1 MSIKDKL
8 KNLTTSPGIY
18 KFLDK
23 KGKVLYVGK
32 AKNLKSR
39 VKNYFQKSANH
50 GPKNQKL
57 VENTADFE
65 WIETNTEQ
73 EAIILETNFIKE
85 LRPKYNILMKDDKN
99 FVYIKVTLNEDYPRV
114 MVVRKMEKDGAKYF
128 GPKTSKSSVDK
139 TLKLLTKIFP
149 FRDCNYD
156 IRDVE
161 GSVVVKGVARNLPC
175 LQYHIKKCLGPC
187 IGKVSQEEYRKIIDK
202 IVLFLKGQ
210 TAEIEKQIKVEM
222 QEAAAQRKF
231 ERAGKL
237 RDNLFAVQNITD
249 KQYISEANF
258 EERDVFGFVQDLGK
272 TFFTLLQIRDGK
284 MIGQEKFIVEGES
297 LDQEGEAQILE
308 AFLEQYYAAATDI
321 PKEILLPI
329 PLGKETPLRGQ
340 GGVVSAEVESSKL
353 KVQSNQADVAQES
366 NRKNNKVQVRDIE
379 PAVNTSPNP
388 SLERRGALRAFKQF
402 LSELAGRNVKLL
414 VPQKG
419 KKNALI
425 ALAEKN
431 SMSYAKANRL
441 KWMEERTID
450 YEKLLDELS
459 DVLSVEKKIRRMEC
473 YDISHLGGTDTVGSM
488 VVFHNGKPKNSDYR
502 HFKLRSLEEGEI
514 DDFKA
519 MQEVLERRLKYIA
532 FDDKKLLLGDDY
544 KLRKGKKA
552 DLEFVEKI
560 VKKEKLDDEDLE
572 VKDFLI
578 LEKQALSCKPQAER
592 IEKTAFKKDP
602 LSKGAVSCKDT
613 GGSKPQDMPINSLT
627 TNQADTTQESL
638 RFKSE
643 TLNQQQPKEV
653 VGFVRI
659 KTYSEKVK
667 ALGTLWVHKKE
678 RSKGFATLLCTELI
692 RRSKLSKVYAV
703 TSSDKAPLLFK
714 VGFQEIYD
722 LPKELKDHVKTCEY
736 CQKPDSKYFAYIKSR
751 QEHIDKSFASK
762 PDLIVIDGGKGQLGM
777 AQKALD
783 EFKLKVPLISLAK
796 KEEEIFT
803 SDQKDPIPVE
813 ANSEVSFLI
822 QRIRDES
829 HRFAVTFNRELRSKR
844 MVHSKLDEI
853 VGLGPKMKQKL
864 LQRFG
869 SVEGVK
875 NAGDGELIGVVGKG
889 LMQKLRKEL

>member
-1 MSIKDKL
+1 MNIFKDRL

-23 KGKVLYVGK
+23 KGKVIYVGK
-32 AKNLKSR
+32 AKNLKNR
-39 VKNYFQKSANH
+39 IKNYFQKSTQH
-50 GPKNQKL
+50 VPKNQKL
-57 VENTADFE
+57 VENTVDFE
-65 WIETNTEQ
+65 WVETNTEQ

-114 MVVRKMEKDGAKYF
+114 MVVRKMEKDRAKYF

-156 IRDVE
+156 IRDVD
-161 GSVVVKGVARNLPC
+161 GSVLVKGAACNLPC

-202 IVLFLKGQ
+202 IVYFLKGQ
-210 TAEIEKQIKVEM
+210 TSEIEKQIKVEM

-237 RDNLFAVQNITD
+237 RDNLFAVQNISD
-249 KQYISEANF
+249 KQYISEANH
-258 EERDVFGFVQDLGK
+258 EERDVFGFAQDLGK

-284 MIGQEKFIVEGES
+284 MIGQEQFIVEGES
-297 LDQEGEAQILE
+297 LDEEGEVQVLE
-308 AFLEQYYAAATDI
+308 SFLEQYYAAATDI
-321 PKEILLPI
+321 PGEILLPVDLVNI
-329 PLGKETPLRGQ
+329 ANVKEF
-340 GGVVSAEVESSKL
+340 
-353 KVQSNQADVAQES
+353 
-366 NRKNNKVQVRDIE
+366 I
-379 PAVNTSPNP
+379 
-388 SLERRGALRAFKQF
+388 
-402 LSELAGRNVKLL
+402 SELASRNVKLL

-431 SMSYAKANRL
+431 SRSYAKANRL

-450 YEKLLDELS
+450 NEKLLDELTV
-459 DVLSVEKKIRRMEC
+459 VLNAEKKIRRMEC

-488 VVFHNGKPKNSDYR
+488 VVFQNGKPKNSDYR

-519 MQEVLERRLKYIA
+519 MNEVLERRLKYLS
-532 FDDKKLLLGDDY
+532 FDDKKELLGDNY
-544 KLRKGKKA
+544 KIRRGKKA
-552 DLEFVEKI
+552 DLEFIEKTA
-560 VKKEKLDDEDLE
+560 KKEKLDIKNLE
-572 VKDFLI
+572 IKDFLV
-578 LEKQALSCKPQAER
+578 LEKKMQKDSDSEQ
-592 IEKTAFKKDP
+592 TGVTKKG
-602 LSKGAVSCKDT
+602 KKKKVE
-613 GGSKPQDMPINSLT
+613 N
-627 TNQADTTQESL
+627 
-638 RFKSE
+638 R
-643 TLNQQQPKEV
+643 V

-659 KTYSEKVK
+659 KDYSEKVK
-667 ALGTLWVHKKE
+667 EMGTLWLHPKE
-678 RSKGFATLLCTELI
+678 RGLGYGSLLVSEII
-692 RRSKLSKVYAV
+692 RRSKLSKIYGVVLPGVVPFLA
-703 TSSDKAPLLFK
+703 KL
-714 VGFQEIYD
+714 GFQEIYHI
-722 LPKELKDHVKTCEY
+722 PKEITQRIQDRGLKMDQYKCL
-736 CQKPDSKYFAYIKSR
+736 AYLKSR
-751 QEHIDKSFASK
+751 QEQVDKSFSSK

-783 EFKLKVPLISLAK
+783 EFNLKIPLISLAK
-796 KEEEIFT
+796 KEEEIFI

-844 MVHSKLDEI
+844 IVHSKLDEI

-869 SVEGVK
+869 SVEGIK
-875 NAGDGELIGVVGKG
+875 SAEDGAVIGVVGKG